1 LFVYWADVP
10 AESYKLPS
18 HRQCVAVV
26 RHPDMTLYLKI
37 FTRMKVIL
45 FVSLSTLTLLFS
57 CSNNDRTKSISFKV
71 LNDSLTASTNNF
83 KKQNDSLYT
92 ALEQKLLYK
101 NTFQSAEIWFPKA
114 KLLQFLSDKI
124 YEYVDTAISNLKS
137 DFILNN
143 ADSLYI
149 KLDFYKNNILRID
162 PEIYKN
168 IKYSAD
174 IITLYFDSVKMSNN
188 DRLDIDFSRMP
199 KDEQMFILKRAKN
212 NIEIIENKVVV
223 FCNNKVG

>member
-1 LFVYWADVP
+1 LAGGI
-10 AESYKLPS
+10 
-18 HRQCVAVV
+18 R
-26 RHPDMTLYLKI
+26 
-37 FTRMKVIL
+37 
-45 FVSLSTLTLLFS
+45 
-57 CSNNDRTKSISFKV
+57 FKV

-188 DRLDIDFSRMP
+188 DRTDIDFSRMP